1 MFGLDGKK
9 AIVTGAAR
17 GLGRGMAYALY
28 KAGADVVLIDILDDV
43 EITKQQFTS
52 SGSNVYALKG
62 DLSYREERQI
72 LFQEAVR
79 LLGGELDIL
88 VNAAGVNLKGPSTEF
103 PMDSWDKTLEINVT
117 AVFELSKLAGR
128 IMVKQKRGKIINIG
142 SITSFTGHIN
152 GTAYSASKGAI
163 SQITKSLSNE
173 WAKYGIQ
180 VNAIAP
186 GCIETEMT
194 KSLSNDQVRYTELT
208 SRIPAG
214 RWGTPEDFEGITV
227 FLASE
232 ASNYIT
238 GTIIPVDGG
247 YLAR

>member
-194 KSLSNDQVRYTELT
+194 KSLSNDQVRYSELT